1 MNGPVQSVEA
11 LLDPATD
18 DRVRALWDV
27 LAAAGL
33 PSQARHTGESNAPH
47 VTLAVRD
54 EVPGDLD
61 GALGEAVGPLPLPV
75 RLGGLLVF
83 ARRRCVLALAVV
95 PSSGLLDAHARVDHA
110 LAGCGPSA
118 PHLAPGTW
126 TPHVTL
132 ARGLAPDQVG
142 TAVAALGTLDDL
154 DGTVVAVR
162 RWDARERRTWTLPR
176 DRAAD

>member
-1 MNGPVQSVEA
+1 MTGPVQSVEA

-18 DRVRALWDV
+18 ARVRALWDA
-27 LAAAGL
+27 LATAGL
-33 PSQARHTGESNAPH
+33 PSQARHAGASNAPH
-47 VTLAVRD
+47 VTLAVRE
-54 EVPGDLD
+54 EVPGHRD

-95 PSSGLLDAHARVDHA
+95 PSSGLLDAHARVDDA

-132 ARGLAPDQVG
+132 ARGLSPGQVG
-142 TAVAALGTLDDL
+142 TAVAALGALDDL
-154 DGTVVAVR
+154 DGAVVAVR
-162 RWDARERRTWTLPR
+162 RWDARERRAWTLPA
-176 DRAAD
+176 DRQVR

>member
-1 MNGPVQSVEA
+1 MGGPVQSVEL

-18 DRVRALWDV
+18 DAVRAQWAL

-47 VTLAVRD
+47 VTLAVRTTIPD
-54 EVPGDLD
+54 DLD
-61 GALGEAVGPLPLPV
+61 DALAAAVRDLPPV

-83 ARRRCVLALAVV
+83 VHRRCVLARAVV
-95 PSSGLLDAHARVDHA
+95 PSAALLALHARVHTVLDGEPA
-110 LAGCGPSA
+110 CGPSA

-132 ARGLAPDQVG
+132 ARTLPAADLS
-142 TAVAALGTLDDL
+142 TAVTALGPLPE
-154 DGTVVAVR
+154 VVGSGAAVR
-162 RWDARERRTWTLPR
+162 RWDATRRRTWVL
-176 DRAAD
+176 AD

>member
-18 DRVRALWDV
+18 ARVRALWDA

-33 PSQARHTGESNAPH
+33 PSQARHTGASNAPH
-47 VTLAVRD
+47 VTLAVR
-54 EVPGDLD
+54 EEIAPGLD
-61 GALGEAVGPLPLPV
+61 GVLGEAVGPLPLPV

-83 ARRRCVLALAVV
+83 ARRRAVLALAVV
-95 PSSGLLDAHARVDHA
+95 PSAALIAVHARLDDA

-118 PHLAPGTW
+118 DHLAPGTW

-132 ARGLAPDQVG
+132 ARGLTAEQVG
-142 TAVAALGTLDDL
+142 TAVAVLGTLPDL
-154 DGTVVAVR
+154 DGAVPAVR
-162 RWDARERRTWTLPR
+162 RWDARERRTWTLPVDHER
-176 DRAAD
+176 